1 MAPALGVRRA
11 RREQAL
17 PTARGD
23 IPTVPFSPEEIESKE
38 FLVVLR
44 GYDKDEV
51 GSFLRAVA
59 DDVRSLTEQVA
70 QGADGAAA
78 EPAPPAAAQA
88 PVEQAAPAS
97 SGDVFTDLG
106 SEMAAVLRSANEAA
120 QTL

>member
-59 DDVRSLTEQVA
+59 DDVRALTEQAA
-70 QGADGAAA
+70 QAGGDSAPAATEPTPAA
-78 EPAPPAAAQA
+78 EPAL
-88 PVEQAAPAS
+88 VEQAAP
-97 SGDVFTDLG
+97 SGSHDVFT
-106 SEMAAVLRSANEAA
+106 
-120 QTL
+120 

>member
-23 IPTVPFSPEEIESKE
+23 IPTVPVSPEEIESKE

-59 DDVRSLTEQVA
+59 DDVRALNAQLTE
-70 QGADGAAA
+70 GGG
-78 EPAPPAAAQA
+78 
-88 PVEQAAPAS
+88 AAPAVEPAAEAPA
-97 SGDVFTDLG
+97 GEPAAEAAAPAGGRDVFTD
-106 SEMAAVLRSANEAA
+106 
-120 QTL
+120 